1 MIFSQYLH
9 FNFVIK
15 LLQNHNK
22 AVTTRP
28 YHPSVN
34 YNLKGKALK
43 LSKSALAITAMFGG
57 CLTSGA
63 FALDLYVD
71 TKTEQIYAKPGP
83 GRVHMGSFVRESDAS
98 VAPSGVKTTSTE
110 PAVKTDTAEPA
121 PIRRDRAA
129 EIREKMAGA
138 RLVNDVAM
146 LDERV
151 KETEKVHMRF
161 DDRGLHFESKDG
173 NFSFSMNGRIQAAS
187 QYNFINEVEP
197 AFGTNLPNELNS
209 GMNIRRARLGAEGTF
224 LKIWDYKFEFDF
236 SRGNGT
242 VGSGI
247 TDAFVRLNHT
257 PALSYKIGSFKEPFS
272 LEEAASN
279 RYLTF
284 IERHMSVNA
293 FVDNPNTYKTG
304 IGVNYAVQR
313 WQTGIAFQ
321 TEPIGAWS
329 AASTSVNAN
338 GNQSRNNGSGDS
350 GWEGIGRISGR
361 PWMAD
366 ETHFFHVGA
375 SAGHTAVNNQYRANG
390 TFVNEGA
397 TGGGGGMAFF
407 AFPDTN
413 VDRTNMLN
421 TGNLTTGNLGAP
433 GSRRID
439 SYDRFGA
446 EAWLTYGPFSAQA
459 EYLRTNINGF
469 GYNNGEHLTGAYG
482 FVSYFLTGESKA
494 YHVRN
499 GAANRIRP
507 NQPFQWNGS
516 GWGAWEV
523 AAGYDYINMNSGVIT
538 GGQADLV
545 RFGLNWYPHSNV
557 KFQTNIVHVLNV
569 DTSRTPTGNING
581 YSGGAGARTHAFNN
595 TDLSIFLTQVQ
606 VDF

>member
-1 MIFSQYLH
+1 M
-9 FNFVIK
+9 
-15 LLQNHNK
+15 
-22 AVTTRP
+22 
-28 YHPSVN
+28 
-34 YNLKGKALK
+34 K
-43 LSKSALAITAMFGG
+43 LSRLTVAIATVLSAGASSAAVAI
-57 CLTSGA
+57 
-63 FALDLYVD
+63 DLYVD

-83 GRVHMGSFVRESDAS
+83 GRVHMGSFVKENNAA
-98 VAPSGVKTTSTE
+98 VTPPVVKTTSAE
-110 PAVKTDTAEPA
+110 PAVKTDTAESTPV
-121 PIRRDRAA
+121 RRDRAA

-138 RLVNDVAM
+138 RLINDVAL

-161 DDRGLHFESKDG
+161 DDRGLHFETKDG
-173 NFSFSMNGRIQAAS
+173 NFSFSMNGRLQAAS

-224 LKIWDYKFEFDF
+224 FKIIDYKFEYDF
-236 SRGNGT
+236 SRGNGS

-304 IGVNYAVQR
+304 IGANYAVPR

-366 ETHFFHVGA
+366 DTHFFHVGV
-375 SAGHTAVNNQYRANG
+375 SAGHTVVSNQYRANG
-390 TFVNEGA
+390 TFVNEGG

-407 AFPDTN
+407 AFPGTN
-413 VDRTNMLN
+413 VDRTNVLN
-421 TGNLTTGNLGAP
+421 TGNLTVGSLGAP
-433 GSRRID
+433 GSRRVD

-446 EAWLTYGPFSAQA
+446 ETWLTYGPFSAQA
-459 EYLRTNINGF
+459 EYLRTNINGQ
-469 GYNNGEHLTGAYG
+469 GYDGEHLTGYYG

-499 GAANRIRP
+499 GAANRIKP
-507 NQPFQWNGS
+507 NQNFQWNGS

-523 AAGYDYINMNSGVIT
+523 AAGYDYINMNTGVIR
-538 GGQADLV
+538 GGMLDMV
-545 RFGLNWYPHSNV
+545 RIGLNWYLHPNV
-557 KFQTNIVHVLNV
+557 KWQFNVAHVLNV
-569 DTSRTPTGNING
+569 NTAGTPTTNTNG
-581 YSGGAGARTHAFNN
+581 YSGGAGARTNAFNN
-595 TDLSIFLTQVQ
+595 ADLSVFLSQVQ